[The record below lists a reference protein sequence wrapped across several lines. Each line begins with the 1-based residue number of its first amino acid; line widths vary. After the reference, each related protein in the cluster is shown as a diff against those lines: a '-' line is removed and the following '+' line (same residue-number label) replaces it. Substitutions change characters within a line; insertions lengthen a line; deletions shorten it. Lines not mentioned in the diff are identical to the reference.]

1 MGFLWLSLTPAFA
14 GGLNDALATVSP
26 YLEQHSPFG
35 APAFEASDLQKMS
48 QGETVWKDAKKST
61 GETLLTIGG
70 LIEASPAAIW
80 IAILDDDHNGLSER
94 VLDRELTP
102 RRAGYKSLYQHIS
115 LPYPLS
121 DRHWIIEIQTD
132 RELYQVSQ
140 KRIWRRGWDLDPR
153 GEEALAALTP
163 EDRSQIRSGVWT
175 PANEG
180 EWLVIPAGDRCVVIY
195 RGRFDVGG
203 NIPESIAQAVGNQGA
218 LDLFNQLQDLA
229 QEMPNHYKAGH
240 PPILAPTGQNLP
252 PW

>member
-1 MGFLWLSLTPAFA
+1 MGLLWLCLAPAAA
-14 GGLNDALATVSP
+14 GVVDEALASASP
-26 YLEQHSPFG
+26 YLQQHSPFG
-35 APAFEASDLQKMS
+35 VPALSAEDQAKMAR
-48 QGETVWKDAKKST
+48 GETVWVDSQNAS

-70 LIEASPAAIW
+70 LIEASPAAVW

-102 RRAGYKSLYQHIS
+102 RREGYKSLYQHIS

-132 RELYQVSQ
+132 RKLYQISQ
-140 KRIWRRGWDLDPR
+140 NSIWRRGWDLDPR
-153 GEEALAALTP
+153 GESALSELSP
-163 EDRSQIRSGVWT
+163 EDRSKIQSGVWT

-180 EWLVIPAGDRCVVIY
+180 EWLVIPSGKHCVVIY

-203 NIPESIAQAVGNQGA
+203 RIPESIAQAVGNQGA

-229 QEMPNHYKAGH
+229 NEMPSHYRAGH
-240 PPILAPTGQNLP
+240 PPILAPTGQSLP

>member
-1 MGFLWLSLTPAFA
+1 MGFFWIGLATASA
-14 GGLNDALATVSP
+14 GPLDDALNSVSS

-35 APAFEASDLQKMS
+35 TPAFDPSDLEKMS
-48 QGETVWKDAKKST
+48 RGETVWKDSKKPT

-70 LIEASPAAIW
+70 LIEASPAAVW

-94 VLDRELTP
+94 VIDRELTP
-102 RRAGYKSLYQHIS
+102 RREGYKSLYQHIS

-132 RELYQVSQ
+132 HNLYQVSQ

-153 GEEALAALTP
+153 GEAALSALSP
-163 EDRSQIRSGVWT
+163 EDQSQIRSGVWT

-180 EWLVIPAGDRCVVIY
+180 EWLVIPTGEHCTVIY

-203 NIPESIAQAVGNQGA
+203 KVPESIAQAVGNQGA
-218 LDLFNQLQDLA
+218 LDLFNQLQELA
-229 QEMPNHYKAGH
+229 NQMPGHYKAGH
-240 PPILAPTGQNLP
+240 PPILAPTGQNIP